1 MLNKIIEGSVKNRFL
16 VSMLTV
22 IALALG
28 VFAMRGMPLDAIPDL
43 SDVQVI
49 IFTEFEGQSPQIV
62 EDQVTYPLTTTMLSV
77 PFAKVVRGYSFFG
90 LSFVYI
96 LFEDGTDMYWARSRV
111 LEYLNYVQGQLPANV
126 NPAIGPD
133 ATGVGWVY
141 EYVLQSDRHDLA
153 QLRSM
158 QDWFLRYELQQ
169 VPGVSEVAS
178 IGGYVRQYQVTV
190 DPQKLQAY
198 NIPITHVQKAIQRN
212 NNDAGGRVIELAE
225 TEFMVR
231 GLGYIKTLEDIR
243 KIPLGVSASHVPI
256 LLQDV
261 AQVAV
266 GPDLRRGVTDWDGEG
281 EVAGGI
287 VVMRFGENALKVI
300 ENVKERLAELEES
313 LPEGVTI
320 TAAYDRSTLIEAA
333 VENLGEKIVEECIIV
348 AIICIVFLLHVRSAL
363 VAIFTLPAGIVLA
376 FLVMRAQGLSADI
389 MSLGGIAIAIGAM
402 IDASIV
408 MIENMHKHIEHADPG
423 EDRWDIVIR
432 SSKEVGPSLFYSL
445 LIIAFSFLP
454 VFALEAQE
462 GRLFK
467 PLAYTKTYSM
477 IAGAILSITIVP
489 ILMGYFVRGR
499 IIPENANPVNRALL
513 FVYRPSLKWALRH
526 PKTMLFSAVLLVAVT
541 IWPVSQLGSEFM
553 PPLYEGDLLY
563 MPSMLPGVSITT
575 AKQMLQQTDRIIK
588 SFPEVD
594 HVFGKAGRARTATD
608 PAPLNMV
615 ETLVKLKPQEE
626 WRPGMTPE
634 KLVKE
639 LNAAIQ
645 FPGVTNAW
653 TMPIKTRIDM
663 LSTGIKTPIGIKLLG
678 EDLEKLAEL
687 GAQMEALL
695 RDIPGTASVYAE
707 RAIGGNYLDIDIDR
721 DAIAR
726 YGIDI
731 DEVQTVIMSAIGG
744 MNVSQ
749 TVEGLERYP
758 INVRY
763 PRDFRE
769 SLEQMRGVL
778 VYSPLG
784 HHVPLGELATL
795 SFVKGPP
802 VIKSEGSRPTAWIY
816 VDITGSDIGGYVERA
831 KEVIARE
838 IQMPPGYRLI
848 WSGQFEYMERAAQ
861 RLKLI
866 LPVTLMIVFLL
877 LYLNFRT
884 LSDSL
889 LIMLL
894 LPLALTGGFWLLW
907 LLSYD
912 LSVAVG
918 VGFIALAGVS
928 AETGVVMLVY
938 LHHAL
943 QAARDSGEKRTEET
957 LRAAIIHGAAERV
970 RPKMMTVAAIV
981 GGLIPIMWSVGSG
994 ASVMKRIAAPM
1005 IGGMASAT
1013 VLTLFVIPVA
1023 FELIERRKWTR
1034 APKPE
1039 ASPESANG

>member
-1 MLNKIIEGSVKNRFL
+1 MLNKIIEGSVRNRFL
-16 VSMLTV
+16 VSMLLV
-22 IALALG
+22 IALSLG

-49 IFTEFEGQSPQIV
+49 IFTEFPGQSPQIV
-62 EDQVTYPLTTTMLSV
+62 EDQVTYPLTTTMLAV
-77 PFAKVVRGYSFFG
+77 PYAKVVRGYSFFG
-90 LSFVYI
+90 FSFVYI

-111 LEYLNYVQGQLPANV
+111 LEYLNYVRGQLPENV
-126 NPAIGPD
+126 NPALGPD

-141 EYVLQSDRHDLA
+141 EYILESDRHDLA
-153 QLRSM
+153 ELRSM
-158 QDWFLRYELQQ
+158 QDWYVRYELQQ
-169 VPGVSEVAS
+169 VQGVSEVAS
-178 IGGYVRQYQVTV
+178 LGGYVRQYQITV

-198 NIPITHVQKAIQRN
+198 NLSITQVRDAVRRN
-212 NNDAGGRVIELAE
+212 NNDVGGRVVELAE

-231 GLGYIKTLEDIR
+231 GLGYIKTLDDIR

-256 LLQDV
+256 LLENV
-261 AQVAV
+261 AQVAL
-266 GPDLRRGVTDWDGEG
+266 GPDLRRGVTDWNGEG
-281 EVAGGI
+281 EVVGGI
-287 VVMRFGENALKVI
+287 VVMRYEGNALEVI
-300 ENVKERLAELEES
+300 KDVKKRLAEIEES
-313 LPEGVTI
+313 LPEGVRI
-320 TAAYDRSTLIEAA
+320 TTAYDRSTLIEHA
-333 VENLGEKIVEECIIV
+333 VETLGEKILEECIVV
-348 AIICIVFLLHVRSAL
+348 ALICIVFLLHVRSAL
-363 VAIFTLPAGIVLA
+363 VAIFTLPAGIILA

-408 MIENMHKHIEHADPG
+408 MIENMHKHIEHAEPG
-423 EDRWDIVIR
+423 KDRWEIVIE
-432 SSKEVGPSLFYSL
+432 SSKEVAPSLFYSL

-467 PLAYTKTYSM
+467 PLAYTKTYAM
-477 IAGAILSITIVP
+477 IAGAVLSVTVVP

-499 IIPENANPVNRALL
+499 IRPEHKNPINRALL
-513 FVYRPSLKWALRH
+513 FVYRPTLLWALRH
-526 PKTMLFSAVLLVAVT
+526 PKTMLLSAVVLVVVT
-541 IWPVSQLGSEFM
+541 IWPVSRLGSEFM

-563 MPSMLPGVSITT
+563 MPSLLPGVSITA
-575 AKQMLQQTDRIIK
+575 AKQTLQQTDRIIK
-588 SFPEVD
+588 SFPEVA

-615 ETLVKLKPQEE
+615 ETIIALKPEEE

-639 LNAAIQ
+639 LDAAIQ

-678 EDLEKLAEL
+678 PDLEKLADL

-695 RDIPGTASVYAE
+695 RNVPGTTSVYAE
-707 RAIGGNYLDIDIDR
+707 RVTGGNYLDVDIDR

-731 DEVQTVIMSAIGG
+731 DEVQAVIMSSIGG
-744 MNVSQ
+744 VNVSQ

-763 PRDFRE
+763 PREFRE

-795 SFVKGPP
+795 HFVKGPP
-802 VIKSEGSRPTAWIY
+802 SIKSEGSRPTAWIY
-816 VDITGSDIGGYVERA
+816 VDITDSDIGGYVARA

-838 IQMPPGYRLI
+838 VQMPPGYRII
-848 WSGQFEYMERAAQ
+848 WSGQFEYMERATQ

-866 LPVTLMIVFLL
+866 LPVTLIIVFLL
-877 LYLNFRT
+877 LFLNFRT

-889 LIMLL
+889 MIMLL
-894 LPLALTGGFWLLW
+894 LPLALTGGFWFLW
-907 LLSYD
+907 LLDYD

-943 QAARDSGEKRTEET
+943 RKMRESDEPQSEES
-957 LRAAIIHGAAERV
+957 LRKAIIAGAAERV
-970 RPKMMTVAAIV
+970 RPKMMTVFAIV
-981 GGLIPIMWSVGSG
+981 GGLIPIMWSSGAG

-1005 IGGMASAT
+1005 IGGMVSAT
-1013 VLTLFVIPVA
+1013 LLTLLVIPVA
-1023 FELIERRKWTR
+1023 YELLERRKLGQTTS
-1034 APKPE
+1034 E
-1039 ASPESANG
+1039 ESA

>member
-1 MLNKIIEGSVKNRFL
+1 MLNRIIEGSVRNRFL
-16 VSMLTV
+16 VSMLIV
-22 IALALG
+22 IALGLG
-28 VFAMRGMPLDAIPDL
+28 IFAMRGMPLDAIPDL

-62 EDQVTYPLTTTMLSV
+62 EDQVTYPLTTTMLAV
-77 PFAKVVRGYSFFG
+77 PYAKVVRGYSFFG
-90 LSFVYI
+90 FSFVYI

-111 LEYLNYVQGQLPANV
+111 LEYLNYVRGQLPENV
-126 NPAIGPD
+126 NPALGPD

-141 EYVLQSDRHDLA
+141 EYILESDRHDLA
-153 QLRSM
+153 ELRTM
-158 QDWFLRYELQQ
+158 QDWYVRYELQQ
-169 VPGVSEVAS
+169 VQGVSEVAS
-178 IGGYVRQYQVTV
+178 LGGYVRQYQITV

-198 NIPITHVQKAIQRN
+198 DLSIGEVRDAVRRN
-212 NNDAGGRVIELAE
+212 NNDVGGRVVELAE

-256 LLQDV
+256 LLENV
-261 AQVAV
+261 ARVAV
-266 GPDLRRGVTDWDGEG
+266 GPDLRRGVTDWNGEG

-287 VVMRFGENALKVI
+287 VVMRYGGNALEVI
-300 ENVKERLAELEES
+300 KDVKQRLAEIQES
-313 LPEGVTI
+313 LPEGVRI
-320 TAAYDRSTLIEAA
+320 TTAYDRSTLIERA
-333 VENLGEKIVEECIIV
+333 VETLEEKILEECIIV
-348 AIICIVFLLHVRSAL
+348 ALICILFLLHVRSAL
-363 VAIFTLPAGIVLA
+363 VAIFTLPAGIILA

-408 MIENMHKHIEHADPG
+408 MIENMHKHIEHADPD

-467 PLAYTKTYSM
+467 PLAYTKTYAM
-477 IAGAILSITIVP
+477 IAGALLSVTVVP

-499 IIPENANPVNRALL
+499 ILPEHANPVNRALL
-513 FVYRPSLKWALRH
+513 FVYRPSLLWALRH
-526 PKTMLFSAVLLVAVT
+526 PKTMLLSAVVLVVVT
-541 IWPVSQLGSEFM
+541 IWPVSRLGSEFM

-575 AKQMLQQTDRIIK
+575 AKQTLQQTDRIIK
-588 SFPEVD
+588 SFPEVA

-608 PAPLNMV
+608 PAPLSMV
-615 ETLVKLKPQEE
+615 ETIVALKPEEE

-639 LNAAIQ
+639 LDAAIQ
-645 FPGVTNAW
+645 FPGLTNAW

-663 LSTGIKTPIGIKLLG
+663 LSTGIKTPLGIKLLG
-678 EDLEKLAEL
+678 PDLEKLAEL
-687 GAQMEALL
+687 AAQMEALL
-695 RDIPGTASVYAE
+695 RNVPGTASVYAE
-707 RAIGGNYLDIDIDR
+707 RVTGGNYLDVDIDR
-721 DAIAR
+721 DAISR

-731 DEVQTVIMSAIGG
+731 DEVQAVIMSAIGG

-763 PRDFRE
+763 PRELRE

-795 SFVKGPP
+795 RFVKGPP
-802 VIKSEGSRPTAWIY
+802 SIKSEGSRPTAWIY
-816 VDITGSDIGGYVERA
+816 VDLTSSDIGGYVARA

-838 IQMPPGYRLI
+838 VQMPPGYRII
-848 WSGQFEYMERAAQ
+848 WSGQFEYMERATQ

-866 LPVTLMIVFLL
+866 LPVTLIIVFLL

-884 LSDSL
+884 LTDSL
-889 LIMLL
+889 MIMLL
-894 LPLALTGGFWLLW
+894 LPLALTGGFWFLW
-907 LLSYD
+907 LLDYD

-938 LHHAL
+938 LHEAL
-943 QAARDSGEKRTEET
+943 NKMRKSTEPHSEES
-957 LRAAIIHGAAERV
+957 LRKAIIAGAAERV
-970 RPKMMTVAAIV
+970 RPKMMTVFAIV
-981 GGLIPIMWSVGSG
+981 GGLIPIMWSTGAG

-1005 IGGMASAT
+1005 IGGMVSAT

-1023 FELIERRKWTR
+1023 YELLERRKWDQATS
-1034 APKPE
+1034 E
-1039 ASPESANG
+1039 ESS

>member
-1 MLNKIIEGSVKNRFL
+1 MLNKIIEGSVRNRFL
-16 VSMLTV
+16 VSMLVV
-22 IALALG
+22 IALTLG

-49 IFTEFEGQSPQIV
+49 IFTEFPGQSPQIV
-62 EDQVTYPLTTTMLSV
+62 EDQVTYPLTTTMLAV
-77 PFAKVVRGYSFFG
+77 PYAKVVRGYSFFG
-90 LSFVYI
+90 FSFVYI

-111 LEYLNYVQGQLPANV
+111 LEYLNYVRGQLPENV
-126 NPAIGPD
+126 NPALGPD

-141 EYVLQSDRHDLA
+141 EYILESDRHDLA
-153 QLRSM
+153 ELRTM
-158 QDWFLRYELQQ
+158 QDWYVRYELQQ
-169 VPGVSEVAS
+169 VQGVSEVAS
-178 IGGYVRQYQVTV
+178 LGGYVRQYQITV

-198 NIPITHVQKAIQRN
+198 NLSITQVRDAVRRN
-212 NNDAGGRVIELAE
+212 NNDVGGRVVELAE

-231 GLGYIKTLEDIR
+231 GLGYIKTLDDIR

-256 LLQDV
+256 LLENV
-261 AQVAV
+261 ARVAL
-266 GPDLRRGVTDWDGEG
+266 GPDLRRGVTDWNGEG
-281 EVAGGI
+281 EVVGGI
-287 VVMRFGENALKVI
+287 VVMRYEGNALEVI
-300 ENVKERLAELEES
+300 KDVKKRLAEIEES
-313 LPEGVTI
+313 LPEGVRI
-320 TAAYDRSTLIEAA
+320 TPVYDRSTLIEHA
-333 VENLGEKIVEECIIV
+333 VETLGEKILEECIVV
-348 AIICIVFLLHVRSAL
+348 ALICIVFLLHVRSAL
-363 VAIFTLPAGIVLA
+363 VAIFTLPAGIILA

-408 MIENMHKHIEHADPG
+408 MIENMHKHIEHAEPDK
-423 EDRWDIVIR
+423 DRWEIVIE

-467 PLAYTKTYSM
+467 PLAYTKTYAM
-477 IAGAILSITIVP
+477 IAGALLSITVVP

-499 IIPENANPVNRALL
+499 IRPEHENPINRALL
-513 FVYRPSLKWALRH
+513 FVYRPTLLWALRH
-526 PKTMLFSAVLLVAVT
+526 PKTMLFSAVVLVVVT
-541 IWPVSQLGSEFM
+541 IWPVSRLGSEFM

-563 MPSMLPGVSITT
+563 MPSLLPGVSITA
-575 AKQMLQQTDRIIK
+575 AKQTLQQTDRIIK
-588 SFPEVD
+588 SFPEVA

-608 PAPLNMV
+608 PAPLSMV
-615 ETLVKLKPQEE
+615 ETIVALKPEEE

-634 KLVKE
+634 KLAKE
-639 LNAAIQ
+639 LDAAIQ

-678 EDLEKLAEL
+678 PDLEKLAEL

-695 RDIPGTASVYAE
+695 RNVPGTTSVYAE
-707 RAIGGNYLDIDIDR
+707 RVTGGNYLDVDIDR

-731 DEVQTVIMSAIGG
+731 DEVQAVIMSSIGG

-763 PRDFRE
+763 PREFRE

-795 SFVKGPP
+795 RFVKGPP
-802 VIKSEGSRPTAWIY
+802 SIKSEGSRPTAWIY
-816 VDITGSDIGGYVERA
+816 VDITDSDIGGYVARA

-838 IQMPPGYRLI
+838 VKMPPGYRII
-848 WSGQFEYMERAAQ
+848 WSGQFEYMERATQ

-866 LPVTLMIVFLL
+866 LPVTLIIVFLL

-884 LSDSL
+884 LTDSL
-889 LIMLL
+889 MIMVL
-894 LPLALTGGFWLLW
+894 LPLALTGGFWFLW
-907 LLSYD
+907 LLDYD

-938 LHHAL
+938 LHQAL
-943 QAARDSGEKRTEET
+943 NKMRESDEPRSEES
-957 LRAAIIHGAAERV
+957 LRKAIITGAAERV
-970 RPKMMTVAAIV
+970 RPKIMTVSAII
-981 GGLIPIMWSVGSG
+981 GGLIPIMWSSGAG

-1005 IGGMASAT
+1005 IGGMVSAT
-1013 VLTLFVIPVA
+1013 VLTLLVIPVA
-1023 FELIERRKWTR
+1023 YELLERRKLDR
-1034 APKPE
+1034 
-1039 ASPESANG
+1039 